1 MQKYQFDQLFRLT
14 GVTDV
19 DSDAD
24 IDLERQTSASHSQVN
39 LQFSVTEVKLFF
51 SSQINI
57 ECQMIF
63 VCPRSLSFRK
73 TVAFQT
79 IEL

>member
-24 IDLERQTSASHSQVN
+24 IDPERQTSASHSQVN
-39 LQFSVTEVKLFF
+39 LQFSFAEVKLCF

-57 ECQMIF
+57 ECQTIF
-63 VCPRSLSFRK
+63 VCPRSLNLRK
-73 TVAFQT
+73 KVAF
-79 IEL
+79 